1 MKAETIDTIPQGII
15 NIDNIDEYTQK
26 ILSTTNDLKNY
37 DIPEMLNI
45 LDKPMRIISA
55 SQPSNPEQGM
65 EQGMVWFKLFNI

>member
-1 MKAETIDTIPQGII
+1 MKAETIDTTPQGII

-55 SQPSNPEQGM
+55 S
-65 EQGMVWFKLFNI
+65 